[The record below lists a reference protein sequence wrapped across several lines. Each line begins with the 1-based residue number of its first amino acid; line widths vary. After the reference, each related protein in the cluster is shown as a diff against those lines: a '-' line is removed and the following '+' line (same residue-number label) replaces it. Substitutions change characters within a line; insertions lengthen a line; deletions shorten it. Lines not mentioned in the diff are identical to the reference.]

1 MCMELEVRLFTDVGV
16 LHKTNDIWLSSRTW
30 PGMRIRLGT
39 GYRTRFGIRV
49 HPNPNPNP
57 NPNPHRKPNPHH
69 DPNSNSNPNPSP
81 DSGKPWLSIPDLQ
94 EDSQCQ
100 HQAGWPFVRVRVRVR
115 FRES

>member
-49 HPNPNPNP
+49 HP